1 MAIRERKYRAMP
13 RVDWFRVLVD
23 LDRAGCPM
31 KRVCFLLELPPTT
44 VSGWKNDHKEP
55 RHGDGER
62 LIRLWSEWLQR
73 HRDDVPITHMPPW
86 LS

>member
-1 MAIRERKYRAMP
+1 
-13 RVDWFRVLVD
+13 
-23 LDRAGCPM
+23 M

-62 LIRLWSEWLQR
+62 LIRLWVEWLQR
-73 HRDDVPITHMPPW
+73 NRDDVPITHMPPW
-86 LS
+86 L